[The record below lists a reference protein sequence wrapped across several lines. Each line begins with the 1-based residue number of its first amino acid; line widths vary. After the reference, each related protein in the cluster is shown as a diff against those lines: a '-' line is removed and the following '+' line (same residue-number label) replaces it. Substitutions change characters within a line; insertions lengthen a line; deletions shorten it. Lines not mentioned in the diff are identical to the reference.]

1 MQLRVRVLVRR
12 ATNWY
17 GTSRGAQ
24 LLVSAQ
30 QRTTP
35 RRVESTRGR
44 VMIAAFATLA
54 RHGGFNPLHA
64 GVEPGRVALAEGR
77 VRGTEGSQRCLEVS
91 EALLIVDRA
100 RACATW

>member
-30 QRTTP
+30 QWTTP

-44 VMIAAFATLA
+44 VMIAALA

-91 EALLIVDRA
+91 EALLIVDCA